1 MLKTF
6 LLTSITLI
14 AFAANSLLTRMALG
28 TGALDAASFVLIR
41 LGSGAIMLLLLTS
54 FTQKKLTLRV
64 KGKWLAAL
72 MLFVYALAFSF
83 AYLQLDTGTGALLLF
98 GAVQVTMI
106 VLGLRQGEKPHVVEW
121 VGFLAAL
128 GGLVYLVLPGLSAP
142 PLFGSGLMVIAG
154 IAWGIYSLLGKSSN
168 NPIENTT
175 SNFVRSV
182 PLAIGVSL
190 VSLPNLNLSTRG
202 VILAIASGAIT
213 SGLGYALWYIA
224 LKGLSATQA
233 AIVQLVVPV
242 LAALGGILFLE
253 EVFSLRLGVAS
264 LLILGGIAIAVV
276 GRRVVKTT

>member
-28 TGALDAASFVLIR
+28 NGALDAASFVLIR

-54 FTQKKLTLRV
+54 YTQKKLTLRV
-64 KGKWLAAL
+64 RGRWLAAL

-106 VLGLRQGEKPHVVEW
+106 LLGLRQGEKPHLIEW
-121 VGFLAAL
+121 LGFGAAL

-142 PLFGSGLMVIAG
+142 PLFGSGLMTIAG

-168 NPIENTT
+168 NPVEATT
-175 SNFVRSV
+175 SNFVLSV

-202 VILAIASGAIT
+202 IILAIASGAIT
-213 SGLGYALWYIA
+213 SGLGYALWYSA

-253 EVFSLRLGVAS
+253 EVFSLRLGIAS

-276 GRRVVKTT
+276 GRRFVA

>member
-6 LLTSITLI
+6 WLTSITLI

-54 FTQKKLTLRV
+54 YTHKKLTLKV
-64 KGKWLAAL
+64 KGEWLAAL
-72 MLFVYALAFSF
+72 MLFAYALTFSF

-106 VLGLRQGEKPHVVEW
+106 LLGLRRGEKPHPSEW
-121 VGFLAAL
+121 IGLLAAL
-128 GGLVYLVLPGLSAP
+128 TGLVYLVLPGLAAP
-142 PLFGSGLMVIAG
+142 PLLGSGLMAIAG
-154 IAWGIYSLLGKSSN
+154 IAWGIYSLLGKSSK

-175 SNFVRSV
+175 ANFLRSV
-182 PLAIGVSL
+182 PFAIGVSL
-190 VSLPNLNLSTRG
+190 VALPQLNLSTRG
-202 VILAIASGAIT
+202 ILLAIASGAIT
-213 SGLGYALWYIA
+213 SGLGYALWYQA

-233 AIVQLVVPV
+233 AIVQLVVPI
-242 LAALGGILFLE
+242 LAALGGIIFLE
-253 EVFSLRLGVAS
+253 EVFSLRLGIAS

-276 GRRVVKTT
+276 GRRLIT

>member
-28 TGALDAASFVLIR
+28 TGVLDAASFVLIR

-213 SGLGYALWYIA
+213 SGLGYALWYTA

>member
-6 LLTSITLI
+6 VLTSITLM

-28 TGALDAASFVLIR
+28 TDALDAASFVLIR

-54 FTQKKLTLRV
+54 YTQKKLTLRV

-106 VLGLRQGEKPHVVEW
+106 LLGLRQGEKPHLLEW
-121 VGFLAAL
+121 VGFFAAL

-142 PLFGSGLMVIAG
+142 PLFGSGLMVISG

-168 NPIENTT
+168 NPVETTT
-175 SNFVRSV
+175 SNFVLSV

-202 VILAIASGAIT
+202 IILAIASGAIT
-213 SGLGYALWYIA
+213 SGLGYALWYTA

-253 EVFSLRLGVAS
+253 EMFSLRLGVAS

-276 GRRVVKTT
+276 GRRFVT